1 MEQGLEFSNEGKE
14 KRKSWKAFD
23 GGVAELG
30 GGGALGKGRST

>member
-23 GGVAELG
+23 GGVAEVRPL
-30 GGGALGKGRST
+30 